1 MAEVDLEDLDDLP
14 EPAEAWVAIPGAG
27 AGAGGAGPSAEVAEV
42 DLEDLDDLPEPAE
55 SWLAVPGAPPSTE
68 AEDLEDLDDLPEPE
82 AAEAAEDLEDLED
95 FPEPADPSAPPPS
108 AGGVQPQAG
117 WTAGAGVQPAPQLP
131 PWMGGVHPHAFSSR
145 CCPEAASALG
155 DWALVNKRRGR
166 GTGEG
171 GGEVR

>member
-1 MAEVDLEDLDDLP
+1 M
-14 EPAEAWVAIPGAG
+14 
-27 AGAGGAGPSAEVAEV
+27 AEV